1 MPNTAANKL
10 LPLQLNKL
18 VLVGN
23 PPTSGA
29 PATSTAL
36 LTRRLAAGEQDAFRE
51 FHRLYFDR
59 LYHFLLAVTR
69 GQEQA
74 AQDALQE
81 TLLRLLRHPRV
92 FADEDVFWCWLK
104 AVARN
109 AARDAHR
116 KHRRYFA
123 LLQNFALRP
132 GREPREET
140 AGGEDSR
147 ISALL
152 EESLDELKPEDRR
165 LIENK
170 YLAGETVRELS
181 TLAGVSEKALE
192 SRLLRLRRH
201 LRSRIMEKLRTP

>member
-1 MPNTAANKL
+1 MSHTAANHL

-18 VLVGN
+18 TLVGT

-29 PATSTAL
+29 ATPATAL
-36 LTRRLAAGEQDAFRE
+36 LTQRLAAGEEEAFRE

-69 GQEQA
+69 GQEQE

-92 FADEDVFWCWLK
+92 FADENIFWCWLK

-109 AARDAHR
+109 AARDGHR

-123 LLQNFALRP
+123 LLQNFALGRGRDP
-132 GREPREET
+132 REPT
-140 AGGEDSR
+140 GGDDSR
-147 ISALL
+147 LGALL
-152 EESLDELKPEDRR
+152 EESLDELEPADRR
-165 LIENK
+165 LMENK
-170 YLAGETVRELS
+170 YLDGETVRELS
-181 TLAGVSEKALE
+181 TLAGLSEKAVE

-201 LRSRIMEKLRTP
+201 LRARILEKLRTP

>member
-1 MPNTAANKL
+1 MTNTTANHL
-10 LPLQLNKL
+10 LPIRLNKL
-18 VLVGN
+18 ALVGN
-23 PPTSGA
+23 TPTSGA
-29 PATSTAL
+29 AGTATAL
-36 LTRRLAAGEQDAFRE
+36 LTRRLAAGEEEAFRE

-69 GQEQA
+69 GQEQEA
-74 AQDALQE
+74 RDALQE

-92 FADEDVFWCWLK
+92 FADEEVFWCWLK

-116 KHRRYFA
+116 KQRRYFA
-123 LLQNFALRP
+123 LLQNFALGRSGVSPEP
-132 GREPREET
+132 G
-140 AGGEDSR
+140 GGDNR
-147 ISALL
+147 LGALL
-152 EESLDELKPEDRR
+152 EESLDKLEPADRL

-181 TLAGVSEKALE
+181 MLAGVSDKAVE

-201 LRSRIMEKLRTP
+201 LRERILEKLRTP

>member
-1 MPNTAANKL
+1 MPDTAANNL
-10 LPLQLNKL
+10 LPIRLNKL
-18 VLVGN
+18 TLVGN

-29 PATSTAL
+29 ASGAVAL
-36 LTRRLAAGEQDAFRE
+36 LTRRLAAGEEEAFRE

-69 GQEQA
+69 GQEQE

-81 TLLRLLRHPRV
+81 TLLRLLRHRRV
-92 FADEDVFWCWLK
+92 FAEEHAFWCWLK

-109 AARDAHR
+109 AARDGHR

-123 LLQNFALRP
+123 LLQNFALGRRAYP
-132 GREPREET
+132 REPA
-140 AGGEDSR
+140 AGDDGR
-147 ISALL
+147 LGALL
-152 EESLDELKPEDRR
+152 EESLDELEPEDRL

-181 TLAGVSEKALE
+181 ALGGLSEKAVE

-201 LRSRIMEKLRTP
+201 LRARIMEKLRMP